1 MAEVE
6 EEHVEEVP
14 EVAENASE
22 PVAETTEKV
31 TEIPLSEPDAT
42 TDTIKPKAKARGQRG
57 KDKQPRAKQKAK
69 GKTVREAIIE
79 YETEESEPSADEA
92 ALEEIRALSLIRG
105 IATYHAHKRSQK
117 EALYASWFGR

>member
-14 EVAENASE
+14 EVAENVSE

-31 TEIPLSEPDAT
+31 TEIPLSPEPDAKPE
-42 TDTIKPKAKARGQRG
+42 KPKAKARGQRG

-69 GKTVREAIIE
+69 AQIVKEAVIE

-105 IATYHAHKRSQK
+105 IANYHQHKRSQK
-117 EALYASWFGR
+117 QALYASWFGR

>member
-1 MAEVE
+1 MADVE

-14 EVAENASE
+14 EVAENVSE

-79 YETEESEPSADEA
+79 YETEESEPSA
-92 ALEEIRALSLIRG
+92 LEEIRALSLIRG
-105 IATYHAHKRSQK
+105 IANYHAHKRSQK